1 MPPPLPSHPLGVRLI
16 GNPSAT
22 LIVELFQDLCCPFS
36 RKMCITLNQPGGVFE
51 RIRADPSLASK
62 VEFIFHNVP
71 QPWHPQSPVMHEC
84 MFAVALAVDH
94 DPEKLKKY
102 IVAAFDAFPDFAD
115 LHVVDKS
122 RKEIQRMC
130 VDIAAATL
138 ADEMGGADAV
148 RTNILSHLSF
158 DHLTEEEPH
167 MGLGEVTKL
176 LKFHTKHH
184 RTRGVH
190 VTPTVYMNSIEAPD
204 VSSGWSAEQ
213 WVEKLRSVCGE

>member
-1 MPPPLPSHPLGVRLI
+1 MPPPLPSHPLGVRLLC
-16 GNPSAT
+16 NPSAT
-22 LIVELFQDLCCPFS
+22 LVVELFQDLCCPFS
-36 RKMCITLNQPGGVFE
+36 RKMSMTLNQPGGVLDQ
-51 RIRADPSLASK
+51 IGTDPALAAK
-62 VEFIFHNVP
+62 VEFVFHNVP

-102 IVAAFDAFPDFAD
+102 ISAIFNAWPTFAD
-115 LHVVDKS
+115 LHAADKT
-122 RKEIQRMC
+122 RKELHSMC
-130 VDIAAATL
+130 ADIAADAL

-148 RTNILSHLSF
+148 REKVLSHLSF
-158 DHLTEEEPH
+158 GHLTEEEPN

-176 LKFHTKHH
+176 LKFAVKHH

-204 VSSGWSAEQ
+204 VSSGWTAEQ
-213 WVEKLRSVCGE
+213 WIEKLRSV